1 MLRRMSTS
9 RRYSTSSEHTAIA
22 ALATAQHGVVSRAQ
36 LRRAG
41 YTAPEIDNR
50 LRNGRLLL
58 LHRGVYAVGHH
69 PATRHAHAMA
79 AVLACG
85 PQAALSHRS
94 AAALWQMGIRW
105 RTPLE
110 VSAPGAHRIPGVLV
124 HRCRTVEATRE
135 FGIPVTTPA
144 RTLLDLA
151 PILDDA
157 TLVRAANEA
166 RLAGRLPAD
175 EFAALMNRMPKRIK
189 SLLAPRGAPT
199 RSVFEDEFLRFL
211 CRYGLPLPEVNQR
224 VAGYEVDMLWRR
236 ERLIVELDGR
246 VYHDD
251 HAFERDRERDADL
264 QAAGHRVV
272 RVTWPRLTG
281 APARE
286 AKRLASMLT
295 AEVAPAGRSAGRAPV
310 FGTR

>member
-1 MLRRMSTS
+1 
-9 RRYSTSSEHTAIA
+9 
-22 ALATAQHGVVSRAQ
+22 
-36 LRRAG
+36 
-41 YTAPEIDNR
+41 
-50 LRNGRLLL
+50 
-58 LHRGVYAVGHH
+58 
-69 PATRHAHAMA
+69 MA

-85 PQAALSHRS
+85 PKAALSHRS

-110 VSAPGAHRIPGVLV
+110 VSAPGAHRVPGLHV

-144 RTLLDLA
+144 RTLLDLGG
-151 PILDDA
+151 IVDDTA
-157 TLVRAANEA
+157 LVRAANEA

-189 SLLAPRGAPT
+189 RLLAQPGAPT

-211 CRYGLPLPEVNQR
+211 RRYGLPLPEVNQR
-224 VAGYEVDMLWRR
+224 IAGHEVDMLWRR

-246 VYHDD
+246 AYHDE

-286 AKRLASMLT
+286 AERLDSMLS
-295 AEVAPAGRSAGRAPV
+295 EGDGRGGRSGGRGPA
-310 FGTR
+310 FGTRRRP

>member
-9 RRYSTSSEHTAIA
+9 RRYSTSSDHAAIA

-50 LRNGRLLL
+50 LRTGRLLL
-58 LHRGVYAVGHH
+58 LYRGVYAVGHR
-69 PATRHAHAMA
+69 PPSQHARAMA

-85 PQAALSHRS
+85 PKAALSHRS
-94 AAALWQMGIRW
+94 AAALWQMGLRW

-110 VSAPGAHRIPGVLV
+110 VSAPSAHQIPGVLT
-124 HRCRTVEATRE
+124 HRCRAVEATRE

-151 PILDDA
+151 GIVDDA

-166 RLAGRLPAD
+166 RLAGRLPQD
-175 EFAALMNRMPKRIK
+175 EFAALTNRIPKRIK
-189 SLLAPRGAPT
+189 RLLAPPGAPT
-199 RSVFEDEFLRFL
+199 RSAFEDAFLRFVH
-211 CRYGLPLPEVNQR
+211 RYGLPLPEVNQR
-224 VAGYEVDMLWRR
+224 VAGHEVDILWRH

-246 VYHDD
+246 TYHDE

-272 RVTWPRLTG
+272 RVTWFRLTG

-286 AKRLASMLT
+286 AKRLASMLKQR
-295 AEVAPAGRSAGRAPV
+295 VGPAARSAGRSRAC
-310 FGTR
+310 GTP